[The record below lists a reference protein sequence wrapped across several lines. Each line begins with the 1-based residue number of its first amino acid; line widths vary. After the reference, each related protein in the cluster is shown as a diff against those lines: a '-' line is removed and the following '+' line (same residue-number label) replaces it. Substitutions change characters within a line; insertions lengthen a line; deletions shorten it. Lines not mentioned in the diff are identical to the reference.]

1 MLFMF
6 SYNHIEQAERQ
17 KIISATHPPYVLEQV
32 LTRTAEQVIS
42 SRLAQREVDDGLEE
56 IVLHHLL
63 VHVVVVHPQQQ
74 PEEAER
80 SCEIIKLSAHTPNHN
95 QRISTYNASNAYPL
109 P

>member
-1 MLFMF
+1 MNSIMLFMF

-42 SRLAQREVDDGLEE
+42 SRLAQREVDDGLVE

-63 VHVVVVHPQQQ
+63 VHVVVVHPQQ
-74 PEEAER
+74 
-80 SCEIIKLSAHTPNHN
+80 
-95 QRISTYNASNAYPL
+95 
-109 P
+109 